1 MYTGLLHLHSF
12 MRWIALILLIIAVVK
27 AVSAWNNSSK
37 LYTEGNRKLNLFTLI
52 SVHLQLVIGF
62 VLYFVSPKVQFG
74 ASTMKDALIRYFS
87 VEHAF
92 MMIIA
97 IVLITIGYSKAK
109 RLEIGF
115 EKHKKIAVFYGL
127 GLLVILVSLALAPYN
142 IITKLY

>member
-12 MRWIALILLIIAVVK
+12 LRWIALILLIISVVK

-37 LYTEGNRKLNLFTLI
+37 LYTEGNRKVNLFTLI
-52 SVHLQLVIGF
+52 SVHLQMVIGF
-62 VLYFVSPKVQFG
+62 VMYFVSPKVQFG
-74 ASTMKDALIRYFS
+74 ANTMKDAVIRYFT
-87 VEHAF
+87 VEHAL

-127 GLLVILVSLALAPYN
+127 GLLLILVSLAAAPYN
-142 IITKLY
+142 IITKLF